1 MLTTRST
8 TLAGMILLA
17 AASRLVPHPPNF
29 APIAAMALF
38 GGARFANKRTA
49 FLVPLG
55 AMFISDLFIGL
66 HGLMPV
72 VYGSFALIVCMGL
85 RLRRREGVHAVA
97 GTALAGSVLFF
108 VATNFGVW
116 ALGSMYPK
124 TAQGLVA
131 CYVAAIPFFGNTI
144 AGDLFYAAAL
154 FGSFALAEKR
164 FPILRE
170 IPALSPL
177 LAAPGRPLKF

>member
-1 MLTTRST
+1 MLTMRST
-8 TLAGMILLA
+8 TLAGMIFLA

-38 GGARFANKRTA
+38 GGARFADRRAA
-49 FLVPLG
+49 FLVPLA
-55 AMFISDLFIGL
+55 AMFISDLLIGL

-85 RLRRREGVHAVA
+85 WLRRREGVHTVA
-97 GTALAGSVLFF
+97 GTALAGSILFF

-116 ALGSMYPK
+116 ALSSSYPK

-131 CYVAAIPFFGNTI
+131 CYAAAIPFFGNTI
-144 AGDLFYAAAL
+144 LGDLFYAAAL
-154 FGSFALAEKR
+154 FGSFALAERR
-164 FPILRE
+164 FPVLRE
-170 IPALSPL
+170 APALEPA
-177 LAAPGRPLKF
+177 LATPGRQA